1 MLQLIIEAAGPFGFT
16 EAQHPFMSGGESDP
30 VPTPGGLDAKGDREM
45 GLPGAWRHSDRLQQ
59 LRSILPTEVR
69 VIRATHPLFG
79 QVLEATS
86 FKRWRDVLHLVVT
99 LPDGSPGTV
108 PAESTNVFGPE
119 EGDSV
124 ATVLSAEGFRHLY
137 EVVGILAAA
146 KNRDRRQRRK

>member
-1 MLQLIIEAAGPFGFT
+1 L
-16 EAQHPFMSGGESDP
+16 HPESDRQMRFA
-30 VPTPGGLDAKGDREM
+30 GSRRD
-45 GLPGAWRHSDRLQQ
+45 SDRLQQ

-79 QVLEATS
+79 QLLEATS

-108 PAESTNVFGPE
+108 PAESTNVFGQE

-137 EVVGILAAA
+137 EVVSILAAA